1 MSERNVPP
9 FEGNLVDG
17 CRKSVYLARTCSE
30 VSNITKRQSDGSH
43 LGLAVGLVL
52 Y

>member
-1 MSERNVPP
+1 MSKRNIPP
-9 FEGNLVDG
+9 CEASLVHG

-30 VSNITKRQSDGSH
+30 VSNITNRQSDGSH
-43 LGLAVGLVL
+43 LGLAVGPVL